1 MNIPIFF
8 KNRNFGTKHL
18 EQKQKKLFSYL
29 LNLQVKLKMNGV
41 IIFNHELLV
50 KSFAKVLP
58 FSMTHLL
65 GIMVH
70 SAFSLHLSKH
80 QPSGLPNDF

>member
-8 KNRNFGTKHL
+8 KNLGTKNL
-18 EQKQKKLFSYL
+18 EQKHEKKLFSYL
-29 LNLQVKLKMNGV
+29 LNLQVKLRMNGV
-41 IIFNHELLV
+41 IIFYHEFLV

-58 FSMTHLL
+58 FFMTHLL

-70 SAFSLHLSKH
+70 RVFTLHLSKH
-80 QPSGLPNDF
+80 QPSGSPNDL